1 VGKGGIVRD
10 VSKRNAAVQS
20 VVDFAK
26 EIGFDVRGVIESPVK
41 GAEGN
46 VEYLMNA
53 ECRMQ
58 NAER

>member
-1 VGKGGIVRD
+1 MRD
-10 VSKRNAAVQS
+10 EAKRQAAVQS
-20 VVDFAK
+20 VVDFAQQ
-26 EIGFDVRGVIESPVK
+26 IGFEVGGVIESPVK

-58 NAER
+58 NEE